1 MNKEQKALFVKLVK
15 EGAPWRAFQKSLGIT
30 RGQYQT
36 HLGQLASIEA
46 ELAKPEA
53 KPLPLKKSVESQL
66 KAIAKDKKIKKA
78 PEVWNEED
86 DTL

>member
-36 HLGQLASIEA
+36 YLGQLASIEA

-53 KPLPLKKSVESQL
+53 KPLPIKGRKITLSE
-66 KAIAKDKKIKKA
+66 IAKDKKIKKA
-78 PEVWNEED
+78 PDVAYEED